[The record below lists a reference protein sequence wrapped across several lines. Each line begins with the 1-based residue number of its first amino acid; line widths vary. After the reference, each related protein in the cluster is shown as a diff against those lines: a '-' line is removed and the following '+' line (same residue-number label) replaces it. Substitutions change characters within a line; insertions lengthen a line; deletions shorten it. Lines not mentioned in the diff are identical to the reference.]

1 MDSDFDLAL
10 TLFIRFMTLN
20 RGLLEDFMSYWQVMA
35 IYQNHYVDCL
45 RSVLACI
52 KLLEMHC
59 TVFMTEENAL
69 FINNNFKALC
79 YYY

>member
-10 TLFIRFMTLN
+10 TLLRVMTLI

-35 IYQNHYVDCL
+35 SLIVHAIKTTMQIVYFIYIMVMW
-45 RSVLACI
+45 SVLAGR

-59 TVFMTEENAL
+59 TVFM
-69 FINNNFKALC
+69 K
-79 YYY
+79 